1 MPTKAEINALITV
14 AVKFNTTKVWE
25 IFESYPLCAV
35 CLENGDEYFFTANR
49 ADERAILS
57 CLVGVDGLRSYF
69 RTLKEDAAPDARYA
83 QRSIDTYFANGRRA
97 FDGFGFGITPYEWQ
111 GTCCLFLSLEPYY
124 IAQSP
129 NAWEAETLTE
139 LYTELLELL
148 EWLCVEQP
156 AVSALKLETPVRYYD
171 SSSGKWLNEVHKLKT
186 PPEIK
191 IIPPVDEISAVRLKR
206 ANFVNARLELDVIL
220 DRREVRFPDEHKPY
234 YPRTIYLADTGHQK
248 VLMQVPITPQ
258 QEAASEVIA
267 ALIAF
272 ISKYGKPEIIQ
283 VQSDAVHAMLIEFCD
298 EEQIQLKQVSFL
310 PTINAEVMLDSY

>member
-14 AVKFNTTKVWE
+14 AVKFNTSKGWE
-25 IFESYPLCAV
+25 IFDDYPLCAV

-49 ADERAILS
+49 ADERAILA

-69 RTLKEDAAPDARYA
+69 RTLKDDAPPDVRYA
-83 QRSIDTYFANGRRA
+83 QRSIDAYFANSRRA
-97 FDGFGFGITPYEWQ
+97 FDGFGFGIIPYEWQ

-139 LYTELLELL
+139 LYGELLELFK
-148 EWLCVEQP
+148 WLRTENP
-156 AVSALKLETPVRYYD
+156 IVSALKLETPVRFFD
-171 SSSGKWLNEVHKLKT
+171 SETGEWKNEVHKLKT

-206 ANFVNARLELDVIL
+206 ANFIDARLEIDLVL
-220 DRREVRFPDEHKPY
+220 ERREIRTADEHKPF

-248 VLMQVPITPQ
+248 ILMYSTITPQ
-258 QEAASEVIA
+258 QEAASEVIST
-267 ALIAF
+267 LVAF
-272 ISKYGKPEIIQ
+272 ISKFGKPDLIQ
-283 VQSDAVHAMLIEFCD
+283 VQTDAVYAMLVEFCD
-298 EEQIQLKQVSFL
+298 DEQITLKQVSFL
-310 PTINAEVMLDSY
+310 PTINAELILDNK